1 MLEEL
6 HVSNIGG
13 IRSASLKFREGL
25 VVITGESGA
34 GKSSLVRALELVS
47 GKRAQS
53 ALIRSGAGEA
63 EVQAV
68 LGMDS
73 VPGLSE
79 ELQPQEGTMVVNRIL
94 ARNGR
99 ARTYI
104 QNRPAPLN
112 LLTESLNGEMAIQS
126 QFAQLELLEPSK
138 QLDLLDDSGGE
149 AIHETRRTLQKSV
162 SEAIDIERELHHFE
176 RKRQEIESLYGDT
189 EDIVR
194 KALSLSIYPGCEEQ
208 WEKELSGM
216 TAQLQSARKV
226 RSLVDRLNGGAAE
239 EGLLGELET
248 VFRDL
253 SHMTPQQNRK
263 EIDELCD
270 SVLRGIQTIT
280 ERTSHIFDQDDLESK
295 ENARD
300 ALESKLGSIRKMKRR
315 VKVDTAEELLDF
327 ATRARDDLKWLQES
341 RVSLQKLQSE
351 SARLRR
357 EVTGLAKTLR
367 TQRTEAAADFETK
380 INSSM
385 SRMAMEDAR
394 FCVSMEPLPKVRHHG
409 ADDVSFHLA
418 SKDQIRG
425 PVSKVASGGELS
437 RILLSIQVSASD
449 QMLPAVLVFDEVEAG
464 LGGRAAVLAG
474 ETLRTLSRR
483 CQVILVT
490 HEASIASLADQHFQV
505 ERDGELTKVSEVE
518 GTERVCEIARML
530 AGDKYAPE
538 AIEHARSLL
547 ANASGVTAS
556 ETL

>member
-53 ALIRSGAGEA
+53 ALIRSGAEEA

-149 AIHETRRTLQKSV
+149 AIRETRKTLQKSV
-162 SEAIDIERELHHFE
+162 SEAIDIERELINFQ

-216 TAQLQSARKV
+216 TVQLQSARKV
-226 RSLVDRLNGGAAE
+226 RSLVDRLDGGAAE
-239 EGLLGELET
+239 EGLIGELET

-253 SHMTPQQNRK
+253 SQMTPQQDRK

-270 SVLRGIQTIT
+270 SVLQGIQKIT
-280 ERTSHIFDQDDLESK
+280 ERTSYIFDQDDLEAK
-295 ENARD
+295 EAARD
-300 ALESKLGSIRKMKRR
+300 ALETKLGSVRKMKRR
-315 VKVDTAEELLDF
+315 VKVDTAEDLLDF
-327 ATRARDDLKWLQES
+327 ASRARDDLKWLQES
-341 RVSLQKLQSE
+341 REYLQKLQSE
-351 SARLRR
+351 SSRLRR
-357 EVTGLAKTLR
+357 EVTELAKTLR
-367 TQRTEAAADFETK
+367 SRRTEAAADFETK
-380 INSSM
+380 INTAM
-385 SRMAMEDAR
+385 SRMAMKDVM
-394 FCVSMEPLPKVRHHG
+394 FCVSMDPLPKVRHHG
-409 ADDVSFHLA
+409 ADDVSFHLS

-474 ETLRTLSRR
+474 ETLRVLSRR

-518 GTERVCEIARML
+518 GTERVFEIARML

-547 ANASGVTAS
+547 ANASGVSAS
-556 ETL
+556 EVR

>member
-1 MLEEL
+1 
-6 HVSNIGG
+6 
-13 IRSASLKFREGL
+13 LKFREGL

-53 ALIRSGAGEA
+53 ALIRSGAEEA

-149 AIHETRRTLQKSV
+149 AIRETRKTLQKSV
-162 SEAIDIERELHHFE
+162 SEAIDIERELINFQ

-216 TAQLQSARKV
+216 TVQLQSARKV
-226 RSLVDRLNGGAAE
+226 RSLVDRLDGGAAE
-239 EGLLGELET
+239 EGLIGELET

-253 SHMTPQQNRK
+253 SQMTPQQDRK

-270 SVLRGIQTIT
+270 SVLQGIQKIT
-280 ERTSHIFDQDDLESK
+280 ERTSYIFDQDDLEAK
-295 ENARD
+295 EAARD
-300 ALESKLGSIRKMKRR
+300 ALETKLGSVRKMKRR
-315 VKVDTAEELLDF
+315 VKVDTAEDLLDF
-327 ATRARDDLKWLQES
+327 ASRARDDLKWLQES
-341 RVSLQKLQSE
+341 REYLQKLQSE
-351 SARLRR
+351 SSRLRR
-357 EVTGLAKTLR
+357 EVTELAKTLR
-367 TQRTEAAADFETK
+367 SRRTEAAADFETK
-380 INSSM
+380 INTAM
-385 SRMAMEDAR
+385 SRMAMKDVM
-394 FCVSMEPLPKVRHHG
+394 FCVSMDPLPKVRHHG
-409 ADDVSFHLA
+409 ADDVSFHLS

-474 ETLRTLSRR
+474 ETLRVLSRR

-518 GTERVCEIARML
+518 GTERVFEIARML

-547 ANASGVTAS
+547 ANASGVSAS
-556 ETL
+556 EVR